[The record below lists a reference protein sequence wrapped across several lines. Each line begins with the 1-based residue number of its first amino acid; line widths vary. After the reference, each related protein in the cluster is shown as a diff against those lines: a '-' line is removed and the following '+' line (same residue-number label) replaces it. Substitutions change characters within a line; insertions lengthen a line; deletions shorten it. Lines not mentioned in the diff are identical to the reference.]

1 MRKAIIV
8 GYSDGFRIDGKTISN
23 LRYAEDIVLLA
34 TSPAKLQ
41 ELVNRVESAA
51 RDYNMT
57 TNAAKTKT
65 MTNTDDELEI
75 EVGAKRRHHAFV
87 GANSVEQ
94 VNSFV
99 YLSCRATTDA
109 DCANEIKSRLAIG
122 ISTMVKLVKV

>member
-1 MRKAIIV
+1 M
-8 GYSDGFRIDGKTISN
+8 STD
-23 LRYAEDIVLLA
+23 
-34 TSPAKLQ
+34 KLQ

-51 RDYNMT
+51 RDYNVTM
-57 TNAAKTKT
+57 NAAKTKA
-65 MTNTDDELEI
+65 MANTEDELEI

-87 GANSVEQ
+87 GANSLEQ

-109 DCANEIKSRLAIG
+109 DCANEIKSRLDIG